1 MNGPLRGAGI
11 VITRPA
17 RQAAGLAREIAA
29 LGGDPLIFPA
39 IVILPP
45 EDEAALRAAQRELAR
60 YDIAIFVSANAVEYG
75 VGDPAAWPANI
86 LTLAPGPGTAAALAH
101 LGIANVRIP
110 TTSMDS
116 EGLLALPEL
125 AAVANKRVVIFRGD
139 TGRELLKSAL
149 EAGGASVTQ
158 IECYRRAAPESGA
171 AGLLEAWREKRI
183 DAVTLTSSEGLD
195 NLWAILD
202 REGKDYLAAT
212 PTFVPHP
219 RIAEHARGFGL
230 DDVIVTPPA
239 DAGLLASLLE
249 YFATHPP
256 IMQPD
261 ILVTAPLPP
270 FLYEPLKAD
279 YRCHDYYQSSHKP
292 GLLAAEGAR
301 VRGLVQ
307 GGGTLTPTE
316 LLDKL
321 PKLEIISV
329 FGVGYDGVPVAYCKE
344 RGLKVTNTPDV
355 LTDDVA
361 DVALG
366 LILMTG
372 RGFVR
377 LNRFVQAGEWEKRGP
392 ELTTKLGGR
401 KVGVLGLGRIGKAI
415 AQRVAAMGMKVA
427 YTGRKPQ
434 DVPYEYMSDLRSL
447 AAAVDFLVVACPGGP
462 ATKNIVDSG
471 VLAALGKKGT
481 LINIARGSIV
491 DETALVTA
499 LKAGSIKGAGLDV
512 FADEPHIPAELLAMD
527 NVVLLPHVGSATRE
541 TRQAMGDLC
550 KANLDAY
557 FGGKGVLT
565 LIPELR

>member
-1 MNGPLRGAGI
+1 
-11 VITRPA
+11 
-17 RQAAGLAREIAA
+17 
-29 LGGDPLIFPA
+29 
-39 IVILPP
+39 
-45 EDEAALRAAQRELAR
+45 
-60 YDIAIFVSANAVEYG
+60 
-75 VGDPAAWPANI
+75 
-86 LTLAPGPGTAAALAH
+86 
-101 LGIANVRIP
+101 
-110 TTSMDS
+110 
-116 EGLLALPEL
+116 
-125 AAVANKRVVIFRGD
+125 
-139 TGRELLKSAL
+139 
-149 EAGGASVTQ
+149 
-158 IECYRRAAPESGA
+158 
-171 AGLLEAWREKRI
+171 
-183 DAVTLTSSEGLD
+183 
-195 NLWAILD
+195 
-202 REGKDYLAAT
+202 
-212 PTFVPHP
+212 
-219 RIAEHARGFGL
+219 
-230 DDVIVTPPA
+230 
-239 DAGLLASLLE
+239 
-249 YFATHPP
+249 
-256 IMQPD
+256 MQPD

-301 VRGLVQ
+301 IRGLVQ
-307 GGGTLTPTE
+307 GGGTMTPTE
-316 LLDKL
+316 LLDRL

-329 FGVGYDGVPVAYCKE
+329 FGVGYDGVPVAYCKQ

-377 LNRFVQAGEWEKRGP
+377 LNRFVQAGEWEKRAP
-392 ELTTKLGGR
+392 ELNTKLGGR

-434 DVPYEYMSDLRSL
+434 DVPYEYVPDLKTL

-462 ATKNIVDSG
+462 ATKNIVDAG

-481 LINIARGSIV
+481 LVNIARGSIV
-491 DETALVTA
+491 DEPALVTA
-499 LKAGSIKGAGLDV
+499 LKAGTIKGAGLDV

-557 FGGKGVLT
+557 FAGKGVLT